1 MITKEEFEQYVP
13 AFRDCEEEIF
23 ESIETYLSSIE
34 ETIRKE
40 FNLSTSTFP
49 SQDCE
54 TYFNRYLAKRGAFEA
69 LHHLDLILT
78 SNGFAVV
85 SNQNLTPAS
94 RQRVYDLRERLRREK
109 SDARDTLMQE
119 LNTCGLYAPHNLIW
133 NATLC
138 RKYGI
143 RTKDGSQIY
152 EEELQLVQ
160 TDIDAAQHKCAILI
174 SVEQMNELVSMQ
186 GTMFYNDLVELCR
199 KFMAAYVKGDTNAIR
214 LMMHQVQHYLNLNA
228 DALPTYKS
236 SSKYEA
242 DHFVPYENKKA
253 DATYFF
259 G

>member
-23 ESIETYLSSIE
+23 ESIETYLCSIE

-40 FNLSTSTFP
+40 FNLSTSSFP

-78 SNGFAVV
+78 NNGFAVV

-109 SDARDTLMQE
+109 SDARDALMQE
-119 LNTCGLYAPHNLIW
+119 LNTCGLYAPHNLLW

-160 TDIDAAQHKCAILI
+160 TDIDAAQYHCAMIV
-174 SVEQMNELVSMQ
+174 SEEQMTELVPMQ
-186 GTMFYNDLVELCR
+186 ETMFYRDLTELCR
-199 KFMAAYVKGDTNAIR
+199 RYMAAHVKGENNAIR
-214 LMMHQVQHYLNLNA
+214 LMTHNLQHYLNENA
-228 DALPTYKS
+228 DALPAYKS

-242 DHFVPYENKKA
+242 DHFTPYENKRN
-253 DATYFF
+253 DSTYFF